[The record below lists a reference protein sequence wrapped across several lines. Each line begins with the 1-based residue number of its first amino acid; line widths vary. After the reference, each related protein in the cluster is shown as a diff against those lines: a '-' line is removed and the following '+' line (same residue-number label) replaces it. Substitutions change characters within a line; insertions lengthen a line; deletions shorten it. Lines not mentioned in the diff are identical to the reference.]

1 MARKKKHEEHTNHEA
16 WAIPYGDL
24 ITLLLAFFV
33 VMYAMSS
40 VNEGKYRVLSESL
53 VAAFR
58 GAPKSMKPIQ
68 LGDNKATTAG
78 EGRLSVEPRSI
89 TDPGLMQMPKE
100 TIETRSNER
109 TEVEELDAR
118 ARELEARLTVMA
130 DEIREAL
137 SDLIEMELVRV
148 RQTPFW
154 LQVEVKTDILFPVG
168 VAEISDSALPT
179 LRRVAEILKP
189 FPNPIRIEGHTD
201 DVPIKTSRFPSN
213 WELSAGRAAS
223 VVRLFENAGIDPIRL
238 AAIGLGEH
246 RPVGNNETVEGRN
259 RNRRVVIVI
268 LANDQQLP
276 EQFARDD
283 GAEPSSG
290 DDTQGTG
297 ASGAEGAL

>member
-33 VMYAMSS
+33 VMYAISS

-53 VAAFR
+53 AAAFR

-89 TDPGLMQMPKE
+89 TDPGLIQMPKE

-109 TEVEELDAR
+109 SQVEELDAR

-154 LQVEVKTDILFPVG
+154 LQLEVKTDILFPVG

-179 LRRVAEILKP
+179 LQRVAEILKP

-201 DVPIKTSRFPSN
+201 DVPIRTSRFPSN

-223 VVRLFENAGIDPIRL
+223 VVRLFENAGIEPIRL

-246 RPVGNNETVEGRN
+246 RPVDDNETAEGRN

-276 EQFARDD
+276 EQFAQDD
-283 GAEPSSG
+283 GAKASSSKDVQPPDSSG
-290 DDTQGTG
+290 V
-297 ASGAEGAL
+297 ERVL

>member
-1 MARKKKHEEHTNHEA
+1 MARRKNHEDHVNHEA

-33 VMYAMSS
+33 VMYAISS

-58 GAPKSMKPIQ
+58 GAPKSVKPIQ
-68 LGDNKATTAG
+68 IGDNKATTAG
-78 EGRLSVEPRSI
+78 EGRLNIEPRSI
-89 TDPGLMQMPKE
+89 SDPGMMQLPRE
-100 TIETRSNER
+100 TLSTQPNAPA
-109 TEVEELDAR
+109 TAQELDAR

-130 DEIREAL
+130 DEIRQAM
-137 SDLIEMELVRV
+137 SDLIEMDLVRV

-154 LQVEVKTDILFPVG
+154 LQVEVKTDILFPTG

-179 LRRVAEILKP
+179 LRRLADILKP
-189 FPNPIRIEGHTD
+189 FPNPVRVEGHTD
-201 DVPIKTSRFPSN
+201 DVPIRTSRFPSN
-213 WELSAGRAAS
+213 WELSAGRATS
-223 VVRLFENAGIDPIRL
+223 VVRLFEDAGIEPIRL

-246 RPVGNNETVEGRN
+246 RPVADNETPEGRN

-268 LANDQQLP
+268 LANDQLP
-276 EQFARDD
+276 EQFAQDD
-283 GAEPSSG
+283 DAANRSVDKEQGA
-290 DDTQGTG
+290 Q

>member
-1 MARKKKHEEHTNHEA
+1 VLPESSGHRMAQQVEERLRER
-16 WAIPYGDL
+16 GL
-24 ITLLLAFFV
+24 ESV
-33 VMYAMSS
+33 V
-40 VNEGKYRVLSESL
+40 
-53 VAAFR
+53 
-58 GAPKSMKPIQ
+58 
-68 LGDNKATTAG
+68 
-78 EGRLSVEPRSI
+78 
-89 TDPGLMQMPKE
+89 
-100 TIETRSNER
+100 
-109 TEVEELDAR
+109 EVEVTERGVALRIRDAVLF
-118 ARELEARLTVMA
+118 ESG
-130 DEIREAL
+130 
-137 SDLIEMELVRV
+137 SDLLR
-148 RQTPFW
+148 
-154 LQVEVKTDILFPVG
+154 
-168 VAEISDSALPT
+168 DSARPL
-179 LRRVAEILKP
+179 LSQIAELSTE
-189 FPNPIRIEGHTD
+189 FTHDLAIEGHTD
-201 DVPIKTSRFPSN
+201 DRPIHTVRFPSN